1 MTLMIGFIALVVL
14 LVLGVP
20 VLYCFGA
27 VIIFFAMEFGYSAMT
42 LFPTMYGKLASVTL
56 MCIPMFIMA
65 GAIMEKGKIGD
76 ALVNFIE
83 LFLQKIKGSLSIV
96 MTVAC
101 AVFGSIC
108 GSGGAPLTCIGS
120 IILPK
125 MRDRKYPMDM
135 MAALCACSAPLGML
149 IPPSAIQIV
158 VAWSCNLSVLAC
170 FLSTVI
176 PGIILTTLL
185 SLTSWVMLK
194 KNPNIITKNVE
205 LSAAE
210 ANMTFGQRFTKRTY
224 SAIPALMMPVI
235 ILGGIY
241 GGIVTPTEA
250 AAVAVIYCIPVAIFC
265 YKGIRTPREL
275 GGVIRNS
282 ATSTGVIMVMCVM
295 SMVLGQIF
303 TMENLPNTILELLT
317 GISSNK
323 NVILL
328 MINLFLVFIGMIMD
342 DTCATMLVAPLLI
355 PIAVELGVSPYQ
367 MSAIIG
373 VNLGMGNCTPP
384 TAPFLYMSSKLAGAN
399 VAKVTKYILIYI
411 ACAYVPTLIVTTYIP
426 DLATFLPKLILG
438 SKFG

>member
-1 MTLMIGFIALVVL
+1 MTLLIGFIALVVL
-14 LVLGVP
+14 LILGVP

-27 VIIFFAMEFGYSAMT
+27 VIVFFSIEFGYSAMT

-101 AVFGSIC
+101 ALFGSIC
-108 GSGGAPLTCIGS
+108 GSGGATLTCIGS

-135 MAALCACSAPLGML
+135 MAALCACSAPIGML

-170 FLSTVI
+170 FLATVI
-176 PGIILTTLL
+176 PGIILTCLL
-185 SLTSWVMLK
+185 SLTSWVILR
-194 KNPNIITKNVE
+194 KNPNVINKDE
-205 LSAAE
+205 SLSLAE
-210 ANMTFGQRFTKRTY
+210 VDMSFGRKLGKRTW

-250 AAVAVIYCIPVAIFC
+250 AAVAVFYCIPVAIWC
-265 YKGIRTPREL
+265 YKGIGSARQL

-303 TMENLPNTILELLT
+303 TMENLPTTILNLLT

-328 MINLFLVFIGMIMD
+328 MINIFLVFIGMIMD
-342 DTCATMLVAPLLI
+342 DTCATMLVSPLLI
-355 PIAVELGVSPYQ
+355 PIAMEMGVSPYQ
-367 MSAIIG
+367 MAAIIG

-384 TAPFLYMSSKLAGAN
+384 TAPYLYMSSKLAGTN
-399 VAKVTKYILIYI
+399 VAKVAKYILIYI
-411 ACAYVPTLIVTTYIP
+411 VCAYLPTLILTTYLP
-426 DLATFLPKLILG
+426 DLATFLPKLVLG